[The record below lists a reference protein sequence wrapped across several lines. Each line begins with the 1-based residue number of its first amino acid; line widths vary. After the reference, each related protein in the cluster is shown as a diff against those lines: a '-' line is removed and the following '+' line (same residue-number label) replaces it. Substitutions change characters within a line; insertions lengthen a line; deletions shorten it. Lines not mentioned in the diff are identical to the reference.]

1 MSGES
6 ALEIV
11 KPGREVRILFAED
24 NANDRDLCLNALQRA
39 DLEFRCDH
47 VSTREEF
54 AAKLSGQEYDLVLT
68 DFRLPG
74 WTGMD
79 ALDMTRE
86 TPQDIPV
93 ILVTGALGEEQA
105 VECFREGIDDYVVK
119 SNISALPVAVCRAL
133 QRKQVREERQRAE
146 AALRES
152 EGRFRTLAEATA
164 SVILIYQG
172 TQCRYAN
179 RAAEEITGYTREEL
193 MATSSWQIVH
203 PDSREVLIEQG
214 MAHLLGPAGTQK
226 FEIKILTKR
235 GQPRWLALTIEQI
248 ELHGRPA
255 GLFTGFDISERK
267 EAEREL
273 LQRVACDP
281 LTGVANSQGLVE
293 AFKAEVLRAKRA
305 GRPFSLL
312 LLDVDGLGR
321 INEQFGE
328 LAGSRALCR
337 LARVLR
343 TDCRTIDIVAR
354 YGGDEFAVL
363 LPETSL
369 EGCRIFGGR
378 VLERLS
384 RDVERPMLSVSV
396 GAAEY
401 PRQGETYETLFAAAD
416 RAMFEAKQARIERVR
431 QPA

>member
-1 MSGES
+1 LSGES
-6 ALEIV
+6 ALV
-11 KPGREVRILFAED
+11 TAQPGRELRILFAED
-24 NANDRDLCLNALQRA
+24 NANDRELCLHALQRA
-39 DLEFRCDH
+39 NLEFRCDH

-54 AAKLSGQEYDLVLT
+54 AAKLSDHEYDLVLT
-68 DFRLPG
+68 DYCLPG

-79 ALDMTRE
+79 ALDMARE
-86 TPQDIPV
+86 RPQDVPV

-119 SNISALPVAVCRAL
+119 SNIAALPVAVCRAL
-133 QRKQVREERQRAE
+133 QRKQAREDRQRSDG
-146 AALRES
+146 ALRES
-152 EGRFRTLAEATA
+152 EKRFRTLAEATT
-164 SVILIYQG
+164 SVILVYQG

-179 RAAEEITGYTREEL
+179 RAAEEVTGYTREEL

-203 PDSREVLIEQG
+203 PDSRDVLIEQG
-214 MAHLLGPAGTQK
+214 MAHLLGPAGAQK

-235 GQPRWLALTIEQI
+235 GEPRWLALTINQT
-248 ELHGRPA
+248 ELNGRPA

-267 EAEREL
+267 EAELEL
-273 LQRVACDP
+273 LRRVGCDP
-281 LTGVANSQGLVE
+281 LTGVVNSQGLVE

-305 GRPFSLL
+305 GRLFSLL
-312 LLDVDGLGR
+312 LLDMDGLSG

-337 LARVLR
+337 LAHVLR
-343 TDCRTIDIVAR
+343 TDCRTIDVVAR

-369 EGCRIFGGR
+369 EGCQVFGRR

-384 RDVERPMLSVSV
+384 RDAERPILSVSP

-401 PRQGETYETLFAAAD
+401 PRHGETYEILFSVAD
-416 RAMFEAKQARIERVR
+416 RAMLEAKQSRIERAR
-431 QPA
+431 QST